1 MFFLLQRHKIFRQKS
16 PGTNDFENEPLFA
29 PITKNEVVPEA
40 PISNLKEEEKVEEGF
55 GGISISGEN
64 MLARGK
70 EIEAIIANNYVESV
84 MKIQVADFVDPQD
97 VANPAGGI
105 RT

>member
-1 MFFLLQRHKIFRQKS
+1 
-16 PGTNDFENEPLFA
+16 
-29 PITKNEVVPEA
+29 
-40 PISNLKEEEKVEEGF
+40 
-55 GGISISGEN
+55 

-97 VANPAGGI
+97 VANPAGRI
-105 RT
+105 KT

>member
-1 MFFLLQRHKIFRQKS
+1 
-16 PGTNDFENEPLFA
+16 
-29 PITKNEVVPEA
+29 
-40 PISNLKEEEKVEEGF
+40 
-55 GGISISGEN
+55 

-70 EIEAIIANNYVESV
+70 EIEAIIANNYVESI

-105 RT
+105 KT